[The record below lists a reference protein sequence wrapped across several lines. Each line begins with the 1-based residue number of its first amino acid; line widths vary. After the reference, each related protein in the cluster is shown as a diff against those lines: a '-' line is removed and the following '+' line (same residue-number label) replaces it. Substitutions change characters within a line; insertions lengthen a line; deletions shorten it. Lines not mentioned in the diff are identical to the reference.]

1 MKLHA
6 ACFGALLAGI
16 GLLFAGN
23 TARADDIDDIEKI
36 QKEVQLQLDQ
46 ALKELNRALQQAG
59 QQVPGGI
66 PNIQMRGLNN
76 RRLGGQVEDARLGS
90 AIEKPSAV
98 ITDQLDLPKGQG
110 MVLANV
116 KADSPA
122 AKAGLKTNDILL
134 EINGKSV
141 PSDEAEYYK
150 LINDIKPGAAVDAVV
165 LRKGKKETVKG
176 VTLPEGKGDAG
187 VPGLRILPRNG
198 AGNNLPGAIVPNI
211 QGLRLQLQGLQ
222 GLPGQ
227 PGAQAVPGAQR
238 GINNGMTIDRKADG
252 GWTSK
257 YAEGDMAI
265 TINAKTVDGKT
276 EVTEIEIKDGETTK
290 KYGSVEVVP
299 EKFRND
305 VQTMIRR
312 SEVTLSR

>member
-1 MKLHA
+1 MKLQA
-6 ACFGALLAGI
+6 AFIGAVVAGIALLSAGSS
-16 GLLFAGN
+16 
-23 TARADDIDDIEKI
+23 ARADDVDDIEKI
-36 QKEVQLQLDQ
+36 QKEVQQQLEQ
-46 ALKELNRALQQAG
+46 AFQELNCALQQAG

-66 PNIQMRGLNN
+66 PNIQMRGVNN
-76 RRLGGQVEDARLGS
+76 RRPGGPTEDARLGS
-90 AIEKPSAV
+90 AIEKPSSV

-110 MVLANV
+110 MVLSNV
-116 KADSPA
+116 KADSAA

-134 EINGKSV
+134 EINGKGV

-176 VTLPEGKGDAG
+176 VTLPEGKADAG
-187 VPGLRILPRNG
+187 VPGLRLVPRNG
-198 AGNNLPGAIVPNI
+198 GGNNVPGVIVPNI

-227 PGAQAVPGAQR
+227 PGARAIPGAR
-238 GINNGMTIDRKADG
+238 GGIGNGMTIERKADG
-252 GWTSK
+252 SWTSK
-257 YAEGDMAI
+257 YAEADMAI
-265 TINAKTVDGKT
+265 TISAKTAEGKT

-290 KYGSVEVVP
+290 KYGSFDAVP
-299 EKFRND
+299 EKFRAD